1 MFTVTECSDTVI
13 HAFVSIFRKE
23 QKDYRKVFY
32 DTEPST
38 NCINE
43 AERKVIDS
51 LRLMAYDIIGGV
63 NALIF
68 LKGLNMTVLAK
79 ALEQEMR
86 PVYTS
91 QTVGAYQH
99 KGPELF
105 DCRACMILQTAE
117 AISKGVA
124 AAWRISELWLTEKM
138 EFVKVTGFST
148 CTEING
154 KTCMSVYRN
163 TKELVSDDELS
174 EYDKYELLD
183 AFNTLCWLVHEE
195 PKTESEPPRHNEGRG
210 FFNAQKQNE
219 G

>member
-1 MFTVTECSDTVI
+1 MFTVTECGEMVTNT
-13 HAFVSIFRKE
+13 FFLIFRKE
-23 QKDYRKVFY
+23 LQDRKKWFY
-32 DTEPST
+32 DSEHSI
-38 NCINE
+38 NCICE
-43 AERKVIDS
+43 PERNVFKS
-51 LRLMAYDIIGGV
+51 LLNAAYAIIIGV
-63 NALIF
+63 NAYTFIND
-68 LKGLNMTVLAK
+68 LNISVLTK
-79 ALEQEMR
+79 ALEREMK

-91 QTVGAYQH
+91 QTVGAYQQ

-105 DCRACMILQTAE
+105 DCRACMILQTTE
-117 AISKGVA
+117 AVSKGIA
-124 AAWRISELWLTEKM
+124 SAWKINELWLTENMKFM
-138 EFVKVTGFST
+138 KVTGFFT

-163 TKELVSDDELS
+163 TKELVSDDELA

-183 AFNTLCWLVHEE
+183 AFKTLCWLVHEE